1 MHRFVCQRV
10 PNTALVKRKAR
21 PPSAG
26 KTKGAKKKN
35 LDCRGKNEAGF
46 RGFVWGYRRP
56 DGPRGRAETRS
67 SRATGRGEGSFRRPD
82 SCQIKN
88 DGEIAR
94 IRENNYR
101 IGSSVLASLKNSLLV
116 SSTA

>member
-26 KTKGAKKKN
+26 KTKGAKKKPR
-35 LDCRGKNEAGF
+35 LPGVKEAGF

-67 SRATGRGEGSFRRPD
+67 LRATGRGEGSFRRPD